1 MNGGV
6 SPNPCVLQGF
16 FYLFTL
22 FLVIASGSAAIQY
35 FYNHFPLTLTTNH
48 YYSAMC
54 IGILSVL
61 SAQERFPKCVIAIA
75 SAKKNDYNMP
85 VFIQD
90 KVNLEQ
96 GENR

>member
-1 MNGGV
+1 MNSSIPFCNKYPPVGV
-6 SPNPCVLQGF
+6 F
-16 FYLFTL
+16 F
-22 FLVIASGSAAIQY
+22 
-35 FYNHFPLTLTTNH
+35 
-48 YYSAMC
+48 YSAMC